1 MAKNS
6 PRNSSQP
13 EPVGGLDGRG
23 RSTLSAFDRR
33 LFQELQ
39 KDGRVPFVALADK
52 LGVSEAH
59 VRKRVARLTASGVF
73 SITAIADPQVLG
85 IDSMALV
92 GLNVRGGQAAV
103 VAETLVGMPGFD
115 YVVQTAGGFN
125 VLAEA
130 ACRSS
135 SELYMLL
142 RKVRA
147 IPGVQRTET
156 FVYLNLIRQQFQW
169 SLDGARGG
177 VQSEG
182 ACSFDALDIE
192 LIDELQRDGRAP
204 FRRIARNLSV
214 SERVVSTRVARLL
227 DQNALQV
234 IAVGNPATLGFEAM
248 AWLGIKV
255 NEGVRLED
263 AAELLSKVPG
273 IDYVVIPA
281 GRYDLMAELVCRDQ
295 AELLNALEHGIG
307 EIPEIAHVETFVYL
321 RLLYRSAIG
330 AWGASRS
337 LSAIPGK
344 QA

>member
-1 MAKNS
+1 MA
-6 PRNSSQP
+6 
-13 EPVGGLDGRG
+13 
-23 RSTLSAFDRR
+23 
-33 LFQELQ
+33 
-39 KDGRVPFVALADK
+39 
-52 LGVSEAH
+52 
-59 VRKRVARLTASGVF
+59 
-73 SITAIADPQVLG
+73 
-85 IDSMALV
+85 
-92 GLNVRGGQAAV
+92 
-103 VAETLVGMPGFD
+103 GFD

-135 SELYMLL
+135 SELYTLL
-142 RKVRA
+142 RAVRA

-177 VQSEG
+177 VQGEG
-182 ACSFDALDIE
+182 ACSFDALDIG

-204 FRRIARNLSV
+204 FRRIARNLGV

-255 NEGVRLED
+255 DEGVRLED

-273 IDYVVIPA
+273 IDYDGDPRRPVRPD
-281 GRYDLMAELVCRDQ
+281 GQLVCRDQ
-295 AELLNALEHGIG
+295 AGLLNALEHGIG
-307 EIPEIAHVETFVYL
+307 DIPEIAHVETFVYL

>member
-1 MAKNS
+1 
-6 PRNSSQP
+6 
-13 EPVGGLDGRG
+13 
-23 RSTLSAFDRR
+23 

-59 VRKRVARLTASGVF
+59 VRKRVARLTGSGVF

-92 GLNVRGGQAAV
+92 GLNVRGGQAAA
-103 VAETLVGMPGFD
+103 VAETLVGMAGFD

-135 SELYMLL
+135 SELYTLL
-142 RKVRA
+142 RAVRG

-307 EIPEIAHVETFVYL
+307 DIPEIAHVETFVYL